1 MTAYHRVDVEEE
13 LADMGA
19 LERLMRDER
28 LRLKRIQQLAA
39 EQTGAIREAAKRAS
53 RRKQAKRARK
63 RNR

>member
-39 EQTGAIREAAKRAS
+39 EQTGAIREAAKRA
-53 RRKQAKRARK
+53 RK